1 MSATTTM
8 TAKELV
14 QEFYA
19 AGGPVGDPARF
30 PEFFTDDYVS
40 HTSPPGIE
48 PGLGHAISLRE
59 FLTSVFSEAEYELVE
74 VIAEGDLVATRTV
87 LRGVHTGPQ
96 LGFEPT
102 GKSFAADQMHFI
114 RVENGK
120 IAEHWGVRD
129 DAGMLRQLGL
139 IG

>member
-14 QEFYA
+14 EDFYA
-19 AGGPVGDPARF
+19 AGGPVGDPAGF
-30 PEFFTDDYVS
+30 PDIFHPQYVS
-40 HTSPPGIE
+40 HTSPPGME
-48 PGLGHAISLRE
+48 PGVGQAVSLRE
-59 FLTSVFSEAEYELVE
+59 FLTSAFSDVEYELVS
-74 VIAEGDLVATRTV
+74 VVAEGDLVATRTIC
-87 LRGVHTGPQ
+87 RGVHTGPQ

-102 GKSFAADQMHFI
+102 GKRFAADQMHFLRI
-114 RVENGK
+114 ADGK

-129 DAGMLRQLGL
+129 DAGMFRQLGL